1 MTARKDEQKNINK
14 KNKKTMKKEKKFK
27 KIMSFNVPE
36 ELYLKL
42 SEQARVEERPVSQ
55 IVRRILSKNLETK
68 KNENNK

>member
-1 MTARKDEQKNINK
+1 MSAEAPKTSK
-14 KNKKTMKKEKKFK
+14 KILTKKQKTMKKEKKFK
-27 KIMSFNVPE
+27 KILSFNVPE

-68 KNENNK
+68 KNENK